1 MGQVTARGTSA
12 IRMLWRSRLGAAL
25 PSRVLLEIQRRE
37 EQSERL
43 VGWIQLLL
51 VLIFGA
57 FYLLGARAE
66 GARGASFTTTI
77 LTIYIVFTLFRVWL
91 SYRRVLPAWFL
102 VTSIIADV
110 GLLCALIVSFHVEY
124 DQPAAFYLK
133 APTMIYL
140 FIFISVRMLRFDPRF
155 VLLTGLTATLGWFLL
170 VVYALNTDMGDMHI
184 THNYVEYLT
193 SNTILIGAEVD
204 RGIALL
210 GVTFVLTLA
219 LYRARSVLVDA
230 ISGQTAA
237 ADLRQF
243 FASDVADSITSA
255 EVMPVAGMSRTHDV
269 SILFVDLRG
278 FTATAAALPGATVM
292 AVLRL
297 YQEAAV
303 QTIASHGG
311 QIDKFMGDGIL
322 ATFGAVQDSITHA
335 ADAVRAARDVVDA
348 VAELTPQ
355 VLDAGWPG
363 PLRAGAA
370 VSSGPVT
377 VGVVGSHNRLEF
389 TVIGHAVNM
398 AAKLEGANKVES
410 TRALTDQKTFA
421 LAVAQ
426 GYDAAPLRRL
436 PQRRVAG
443 LSDPVDLV
451 VVA

>member
-1 MGQVTARGTSA
+1 MGQVTARDTSA
-12 IRMLWRSRLGAAL
+12 IRRLWRSRLGAAL

-102 VTSIIADV
+102 VMSIIADV

-210 GVTFVLTLA
+210 GDRSLDRRSKAVVAIYGVRGIGSLYYLAYASTHVEFVDEGPLWA
-219 LYRARSVLVDA
+219 LVAFT
-230 ISGQTAA
+230 I
-237 ADLRQF
+237 
-243 FASDVADSITSA
+243 FASTVFH
-255 EVMPVAGMSRTHDV
+255 G
-269 SILFVDLRG
+269 L
-278 FTATAAALPGATVM
+278 TATATV
-292 AVLRL
+292 
-297 YQEAAV
+297 E
-303 QTIASHGG
+303 
-311 QIDKFMGDGIL
+311 
-322 ATFGAVQDSITHA
+322 
-335 ADAVRAARDVVDA
+335 
-348 VAELTPQ
+348 
-355 VLDAGWPG
+355 VLD
-363 PLRAGAA
+363 REY
-370 VSSGPVT
+370 VD
-377 VGVVGSHNRLEF
+377 
-389 TVIGHAVNM
+389 
-398 AAKLEGANKVES
+398 GANCH
-410 TRALTDQKTFA
+410 F
-421 LAVAQ
+421 
-426 GYDAAPLRRL
+426 
-436 PQRRVAG
+436 
-443 LSDPVDLV
+443 LV
-451 VVA
+451 PRE